1 MGKRSESRKKG
12 ACYESCWVYI
22 CMYGKKREKLCDFGC
37 VKTGKPCR
45 QYINV
50 YWKIPR
56 YRHYHKIKPGF
67 PSTLD
72 DWKKRENLNF

>member
-1 MGKRSESRKKG
+1 MARRREVRKKG
-12 ACYESCWVYI
+12 ACYESCCVYI
-22 CMYGKKREKLCDFGC
+22 CMYGKKREKLCDFSC

-56 YRHYHKIKPGF
+56 YRHYHKMKPGF

-72 DWKKRENLNF
+72 AWEKREKLNF

>member
-1 MGKRSESRKKG
+1 MARRNEIRKKC
-12 ACYESCWVYI
+12 ACYESCYVYI

-37 VKTGKPCR
+37 VKTGKPCW

-56 YRHYHKIKPGF
+56 YRHYHKIKQGF
-67 PSTLD
+67 HSKLD
-72 DWKKRENLNF
+72 DWKKREKLNF

>member
-1 MGKRSESRKKG
+1 MARRNEIRKKG

-56 YRHYHKIKPGF
+56 YTSYHKKKPGF
-67 PSTLD
+67 PSTLKKK
-72 DWKKRENLNF
+72 KKREKLNF

>member
-1 MGKRSESRKKG
+1 MSRRNEIRKKC
-12 ACYESCWVYI
+12 ACYESCYVYI

-37 VKTGKPCR
+37 VKTGKPCW

-67 PSTLD
+67 HSKLD
-72 DWKKRENLNF
+72 DWKKREKLNF

>member
-1 MGKRSESRKKG
+1 MSRRNEIRKKG

-45 QYINV
+45 NYINM
-50 YWKIPR
+50 YWKISR
-56 YRHYHKIKPGF
+56 CRHYLKTKPEF
-67 PSTLD
+67 PTTLD
-72 DWKKRENLNF
+72 AWEKREKLNF

>member
-1 MGKRSESRKKG
+1 MSRRNEIRKKC
-12 ACYESCWVYI
+12 ACYESCYVYI

-56 YRHYHKIKPGF
+56 YRHYHKTKPEF
-67 PSTLD
+67 HSKLD
-72 DWKKRENLNF
+72 DWKKREKLNF

>member
-1 MGKRSESRKKG
+1 MARRNEIRKKG

-37 VKTGKPCR
+37 VKTGKSCR

-56 YRHYHKIKPGF
+56 YRHYHKTKPEF
-67 PSTLD
+67 PTTLYS
-72 DWKKRENLNF
+72 WKKRENLNF

>member
-1 MGKRSESRKKG
+1 MARRNEIRKKG

-22 CMYGKKREKLCDFGC
+22 CMYGEKICDFGC

-56 YRHYHKIKPGF
+56 YRHYHKTKKEF
-67 PSTLD
+67 PTTLD
-72 DWKKRENLNF
+72 AWKKREKLNF

>member
-1 MGKRSESRKKG
+1 MSRRNEIRKKG
-12 ACYESCWVYI
+12 ACYESCDVFI

-37 VKTGKPCR
+37 VKTGKPCW

-67 PSTLD
+67 HSKLD
-72 DWKKRENLNF
+72 DWKKREKLNF